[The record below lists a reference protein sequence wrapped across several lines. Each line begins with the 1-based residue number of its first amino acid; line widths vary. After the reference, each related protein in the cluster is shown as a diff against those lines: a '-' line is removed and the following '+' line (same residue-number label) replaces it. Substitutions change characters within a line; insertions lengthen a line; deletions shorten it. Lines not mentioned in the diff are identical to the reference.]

1 MIGALQDWRHKA
13 GREEGYAEGHEE
25 GFNEGYEKGFEDGH
39 ANTDGKTFI
48 TIDPQQAMVA
58 GNTNVTFSTTTS
70 ATAPAA
76 GGKP

>member
-1 MIGALQDWRHKA
+1 VSFLHDWRHKA

-25 GFNEGYEKGFEDGH
+25 GFNEGYEKGFEDGQ

-48 TIDPQQAMVA
+48 TIDPQAMVA
-58 GNTNVTFSTTTS
+58 GNTNVTFATTTS